1 MDKITIP
8 NIPKDPNFEYFCCFC
23 TMGKEENLYVRELI
37 SYYQK
42 IGVEKFIIGDN
53 NFLNSE
59 KFTDVIQDYINNGI
73 VDLKN
78 LRGKKIKQGE
88 FFSDMYEEYKK
99 KCKWIT
105 FFDFDEYLTMVNKKG
120 KYISLQEFLNKDFDK
135 CETIIVNWLM
145 YTDNG
150 YAYYNNKPLIKRFTT
165 SDYNNPANIFE
176 KSIVRGNLNYSIFG
190 KGESN
195 HIANPNI
202 ALCNT
207 KGEKYNSFLS
217 IKDKL
222 MNARALLMHFNTKTA
237 EEYAKK
243 IDRGYPGYVKEPL
256 NNRLDLFFHHNK
268 LNMKKIKVFEKYFH
282 IDLQKTFGDK
292 LRYKG

>member
-53 NFLNSE
+53 NFLDSE

-88 FFSDMYEEYKK
+88 FFSDMYNEYKK

-120 KYISLQEFLNKDFDK
+120 KYISLQEF
-135 CETIIVNWLM
+135 
-145 YTDNG
+145 
-150 YAYYNNKPLIKRFTT
+150 
-165 SDYNNPANIFE
+165 
-176 KSIVRGNLNYSIFG
+176 
-190 KGESN
+190 
-195 HIANPNI
+195 
-202 ALCNT
+202 
-207 KGEKYNSFLS
+207 
-217 IKDKL
+217 
-222 MNARALLMHFNTKTA
+222 
-237 EEYAKK
+237 
-243 IDRGYPGYVKEPL
+243 
-256 NNRLDLFFHHNK
+256 
-268 LNMKKIKVFEKYFH
+268 
-282 IDLQKTFGDK
+282 
-292 LRYKG
+292 